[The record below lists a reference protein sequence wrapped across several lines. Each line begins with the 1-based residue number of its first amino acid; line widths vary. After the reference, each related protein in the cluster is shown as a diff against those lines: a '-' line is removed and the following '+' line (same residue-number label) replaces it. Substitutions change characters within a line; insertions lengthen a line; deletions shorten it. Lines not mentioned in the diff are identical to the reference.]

1 MLGAF
6 ADTGGPG
13 WNRRRPCGWVKYPPA
28 PGVLSDGCVV
38 ESFVSLRFLA
48 RVWTSAAV
56 ATLAVSETGGCGDV
70 ARGAFA
76 GRTCTGM
83 EMGIGIAG
91 RIFCF
96 VALGWMGAGLRVGG
110 TGAVAVATSGFVSW
124 TGAGG
129 DVEVWGGC
137 DGCC

>member
-1 MLGAF
+1 
-6 ADTGGPG
+6 
-13 WNRRRPCGWVKYPPA
+13 
-28 PGVLSDGCVV
+28 VLSDGCVE

-56 ATLAVSETGGCGDV
+56 ATLAVSETGDCGDV
-70 ARGAFA
+70 AGEAFA

-83 EMGIGIAG
+83 EIGIGIAG
-91 RIFCF
+91 ARFCF
-96 VALGWMGAGLRVGG
+96 AALGWMGAGLRVGGMG

-129 DVEVWGGC
+129 DVEVWAGC
-137 DGCC
+137 DGCCCCCCFAGCPSVAAGVGPPKPAGGMPCG